1 MTDDDVRIT
10 EAPADRRYELRLGHE
25 LVGVADYRDQDER
38 RLIVHVGVDP
48 AHRHHGLAGR
58 LTAHVLDDVRARGQK
73 VVPGC
78 WFVAEFFELN
88 PEYADLLA

>member
-10 EAPADRRYELRLGHE
+10 EAPEDRRYELRLGDA

-58 LTAHVLDDVRARGQK
+58 LTAHVLGDVRARGLTP
-73 VVPGC
+73 VPVC
-78 WFVAEFFELN
+78 SYVAWYVRQH
-88 PEYADLLA
+88 PEAA

>member
-1 MTDDDVRIT
+1 MTDDVRIT
-10 EAPADRRYELRLGHE
+10 EAPGDRRYELRLGDE

-58 LTAHVLDDVRARGQK
+58 LTAHVLDDVRARGLTP
-73 VVPGC
+73 VPVC
-78 WFVAEFFELN
+78 SYVAWYVRRH
-88 PEYADLLA
+88 PEAAA

>member
-10 EAPADRRYELRLGHE
+10 EAPEDRRYELRLGDA

-58 LTAHVLDDVRARGQK
+58 LTTHVLDDVRARGLTP
-73 VVPGC
+73 VPVC
-78 WFVAEFFELN
+78 SYVAWYVGQH
-88 PEYADLLA
+88 PEAA

>member
-10 EAPADRRYELRLGHE
+10 EAPEDRRYELRLGDA

-38 RLIVHVGVDP
+38 RLIVHVGVDR

-58 LTAHVLDDVRARGQK
+58 LTAHVLDDVRARGLTP
-73 VVPGC
+73 VPVC
-78 WFVAEFFELN
+78 SYVAWYVRQH
-88 PEYADLLA
+88 PEAA